1 MFIFGSM
8 DFLKPLLVIFSFIV
22 FFACSKD
29 DDEVTTTT
37 CDGSNLTYN
46 SGVSAI
52 INSNCNASGCHNSG
66 SQHGDFTTYSGL
78 QGVTTNGAFNSRVI
92 VLQDM
97 PQGSAVLT
105 QSQLNKLKCWV
116 DNGFPEN

>member
-1 MFIFGSM
+1 MRVLLFIT
-8 DFLKPLLVIFSFIV
+8 LVFC

-29 DDEVTTTT
+29 DVNSVE

-46 SGVSAI
+46 SGVSSI

-66 SQHGDFTTYSGL
+66 SPNGNFTSFSGL
-78 QGVTTNGAFNSRVI
+78 QGVIGNGTFNSRV
-92 VLQDM
+92 LTKQDM
-97 PQGSAVLT
+97 PQGSATLT